1 MNMDFEKNLSDA
13 LLKLQESLN
22 EIVTNTYMLGVKD
35 GYKLGLKG
43 TWEDGTKPSSDIIT
57 NSIAMSELDPQ
68 KSSVLLE
75 AEKILREHSQ

>member
-1 MNMDFEKNLSDA
+1 MNMNFEKNLNDA

-22 EIVTNTYMLGVKD
+22 EIVTNTYMLGVND

-57 NSIAMSELDPQ
+57 NSLSSMSELDTQ
-68 KSSVLLE
+68 KSSALLE
-75 AEKILREHSQ
+75 AEKILREHL